1 MVGQRSPRSTLA
13 RLLVDV
19 IATRAVAESLY
30 GGEVVDAPRPAGIM
44 TQETLSVA
52 G

>member
-30 GGEVVDAPRPAGIM
+30 GGEVVDAIDK
-44 TQETLSVA
+44 SVVW
-52 G
+52 GDL